1 MFHKFI
7 PFLFV
12 YINISIF
19 TQGLV
24 IFSIFIKLLQ
34 NIALTV
40 LFLSWCNF
48 FISLSN
54 VFFCSHFPIVF
65 KKNYYTFYLTLTWLF
80 SCFTFLITIILPAVC
95 SITLLNLFFL
105 RYPSLFFNCSVT
117 KSIICLLVEVIV
129 FFF

>member
-7 PFLFV
+7 PFLFI
-12 YINISIF
+12 YININIF

-24 IFSIFIKLLQ
+24 IFSIFIKSLQ

-54 VFFCSHFPIVF
+54 V
-65 KKNYYTFYLTLTWLF
+65 LLF
-80 SCFTFLITIILPAVC
+80 SFPNSF
-95 SITLLNLFFL
+95 
-105 RYPSLFFNCSVT
+105 
-117 KSIICLLVEVIV
+117 
-129 FFF
+129 